1 MPANFLMHS
10 LLAATPEQGGNINE
24 LGVTLGVGIAA
35 VLYSSVGHGGASG
48 YLAVMAL
55 LGVAPGSMKST
66 ALALNIIVSSIAT
79 FRFAWAGAF
88 SGALFWP
95 FAITSVPFAFL
106 GGLAKIPSDFYQP
119 LLGVVLLYACWHTM
133 RQATSTESDSE
144 PSPSPPPLS
153 VALPVGAGIGL
164 LSGMTGVGG
173 GIFLSPLLL
182 INRWA
187 GPRRIAAAAAPFIL
201 VNSVAAFS
209 GMLSSGTPLP
219 NRVWLWVASA
229 GLGGAVGA
237 ELGSSHL
244 RPSGI
249 LYILA
254 FVLAV
259 AGLKLFLTPWL

>member
-55 LGVAPGSMKST
+55 LGVAPESMKPT
-66 ALALNIIVSSIAT
+66 ALALNVIVSSIAT

-106 GGLAKIPSDFYQP
+106 GGLAKIPSNFYQP
-119 LLGVVLLYACWHTM
+119 LLGGVLIYACWHTVQ
-133 RQATSTESDSE
+133 RATYTDSDSE
-144 PSPSPPPLS
+144 PLASPPPWS
-153 VALPVGAGIGL
+153 VALPVGADIGL
-164 LSGMTGVGG
+164 LFGITGVGG
-173 GIFLSPLLL
+173 GTFLTPLLL

-187 GPRRIAAAAAPFIL
+187 GPRRITAAAAPFII
-201 VNSVAAFS
+201 VNSVAAVTGMVS
-209 GMLSSGTPLP
+209 GKTPWP
-219 NRVWLWVASA
+219 TGAWLWVASVD
-229 GLGGAVGA
+229 LGGAVGA
-237 ELGSSHL
+237 ELGSRRL

-249 LYILA
+249 LNILA
-254 FVLAV
+254 LVLAV
-259 AGLKLFLTPWL
+259 AGLKLLLTPWL